1 MNKSSRM
8 IKWLVLVLNLFLLV
22 SGWFYEEPYAA
33 RKPKLLLISLSFLLF
48 SCVIVLINKK
58 QMWQRITSVVM
69 GLLMVGAL
77 EYFSKYA
84 MDYFYHT
91 LYLILM
97 IYLLVYYPKREGLI
111 LGVITTA
118 VSFFKFIE
126 LLIIQPNIGN
136 LSVFIFYGVIQ
147 ILILIIAIIARN
159 YFEEGQ
165 KTKEIYLK
173 LLDTYKQLEDSTQEI
188 QRLSMEKER
197 TKIARDLHDT
207 LGHDLTGL
215 IMQIEMSSR
224 MISQEKYAG
233 GLEILETAKT
243 SSRESLTRVRQIVQ
257 ALKSGEAERR
267 SIESVKAICSTFSE
281 KTGTDIQVEVI
292 GKHSI
297 SPEIGIA
304 VYRLVQESLT
314 NAVRHGKASGVEVQ
328 IAFKEE
334 EVLVIIKDNGKGC
347 NKLVEGNGISG
358 MRHRVVKLDGE
369 LTVSGFSDGFM
380 IKAEIPYFGKDNN
393 DIEESGDSQ

>member
-1 MNKSSRM
+1 M
-8 IKWLVLVLNLFLLV
+8 IKWLVLLINFLLVV

-33 RKPKLLLISLSFLLF
+33 RKPKLLVISLGFLAF
-48 SCVIVLINKK
+48 SCVIVLIKKNKT
-58 QMWQRITSVVM
+58 WQRITSVVL

-84 MDYFYHT
+84 IDYFYHS
-91 LYLILM
+91 LYILLM
-97 IYLLVYYPKREGLI
+97 IYLLVYFPKKEGLL
-111 LGVITTA
+111 LGVITTG
-118 VSFFKFIE
+118 VSFLKFVE
-126 LLIIQPNIGN
+126 LLIIQPNIAN
-136 LSVFIFYGVIQ
+136 ISVFIFYGVIQ

-159 YFEEGQ
+159 YFEESQ
-165 KTKEIYLK
+165 RTKAIYLK

-224 MISQEKYAG
+224 MISQEQYAG

-257 ALKSGEAERR
+257 ALKTGEAERR
-267 SIESVKAICSTFSE
+267 SIESVKSICNTFSE
-281 KTGTDIQVEVI
+281 KTGTDIQLEVI

-304 VYRLVQESLT
+304 IYRLVQESLT
-314 NAVRHGKASGVEVQ
+314 NAVRHGKASKIAVQ

-334 EVLVIIKDNGKGC
+334 EVLTIIKDNGKGC
-347 NKLVEGNGISG
+347 NKLSEGNGISG
-358 MRHRVVKLDGE
+358 MRHRVESLSG
-369 LTVSGFSDGFM
+369 LLAVSGKDGFL
-380 IKAEIPYFGKDNN
+380 IKAEIPYFGSQATNK
-393 DIEESGDSQ
+393 EESGDIE